1 MEMIN
6 MIVVPTS
13 LIVII
18 IQLYLSYK
26 IFKAD
31 HERRKKEATIEYIN
45 NVRQLWSKNRQDFDK
60 KFGAHSHS
68 LTDEDV
74 SNINNDK
81 ELKET
86 VRGLL
91 GLLEHISVGMNTGV
105 YDKNLLFRMSGKYLI
120 DLFDRFKPYIKE
132 SQKENP
138 YSYIEFEELVV
149 DFQER
154 KRLRPDPRDNMK
166 YS

>member
-1 MEMIN
+1 M
-6 MIVVPTS
+6 
-13 LIVII
+13 
-18 IQLYLSYK
+18 
-26 IFKAD
+26 
-31 HERRKKEATIEYIN
+31 
-45 NVRQLWSKNRQDFDK
+45 WSKNRQAFDK
-60 KFGAHSHS
+60 KFGVHS
-68 LTDEDV
+68 LTNEDV
-74 SNINNDK
+74 SNINKDT

-86 VRGLL
+86 AKALL

-149 DFQER
+149 DFEER
-154 KRLRPDPRDNMK
+154 KRLRPDPRDNIK